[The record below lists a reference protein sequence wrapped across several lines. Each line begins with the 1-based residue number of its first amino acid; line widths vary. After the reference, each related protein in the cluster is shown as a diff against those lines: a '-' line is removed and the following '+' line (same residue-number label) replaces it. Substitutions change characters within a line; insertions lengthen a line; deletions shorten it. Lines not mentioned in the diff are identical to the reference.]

1 MNDILLNS
9 MTNSCSKQSYVQVF
23 DYKSISFKTYV
34 NMFERMEIVESIY
47 KGVVEPSYKKPTQ
60 ADSKCAGHSSNNRG

>member
-1 MNDILLNS
+1 
-9 MTNSCSKQSYVQVF
+9 
-23 DYKSISFKTYV
+23 
-34 NMFERMEIVESIY
+34 MFERMEIVESIY